1 MCACVCVC
9 VYIYV
14 YIHMCV
20 YVCVYLYV
28 YIYIYICVYIFA
40 YIWVYIYMH
49 LKLRGEHA
57 GGVSSGRRTR
67 ANTSRKCA
75 ATAPTHHT
83 QRLVSVDA
91 GPGEHVA
98 QMRRTHLQGPAD
110 RKPAPRP
117 APRESFACARA
128 RSRERTKAH
137 GSTMVK
143 TDWAKVLKCSGSSSS
158 KKLTKTM

>member
-1 MCACVCVC
+1 MRVYVC
-9 VYIYV
+9 VYIYM
-14 YIHMCV
+14 YIYICVCMCV
-20 YVCVYLYV
+20 CIYM

-98 QMRRTHLQGPAD
+98 QMRRRRTHLQGPAD

-117 APRESFACARA
+117 APRESFARARA

-143 TDWAKVLKCSGSSSS
+143 TDWAKVLKCSGSSCS